1 MLKETPKIPLIGG
14 VIAAIG
20 ATLCCA
26 VPMVL
31 IALGMGGSWASA
43 RRLYGAYTSLVRS
56 G

>member
-14 VIAAIG
+14 VIA